1 MHRASPH
8 QMSNVESNHTVVGGM
23 WNCYPVCP
31 VPESAPAYCDVCFTI
46 FMCAVLPLTEPP
58 SGFYPQYNCS
68 ICLWG
73 INLYGMKVHLP
84 AFLLTIQT
92 LVWIFNRMRCLPPT
106 TTLNGKGCFVFTVER
121 STRVLSI
128 TNDVSERHLD
138 IPWECIFRNN
148 TTIIVHSTEFHIH
161 QSPTISCY
169 TNHRMSHCITCYT
182 VQNTGFG
189 KQQTEA

>member
-84 AFLLTIQT
+84 AFLPTIQT
-92 LVWIFNRMRCLPPT
+92 LVWIFKSHALSSANNNIERKGMFCVYSRTEHSSFVNNKWCVRKASRYSVGVHLP
-106 TTLNGKGCFVFTVER
+106 K
-121 STRVLSI
+121 
-128 TNDVSERHLD
+128 
-138 IPWECIFRNN
+138 
-148 TTIIVHSTEFHIH
+148 
-161 QSPTISCY
+161 
-169 TNHRMSHCITCYT
+169 
-182 VQNTGFG
+182 
-189 KQQTEA
+189 